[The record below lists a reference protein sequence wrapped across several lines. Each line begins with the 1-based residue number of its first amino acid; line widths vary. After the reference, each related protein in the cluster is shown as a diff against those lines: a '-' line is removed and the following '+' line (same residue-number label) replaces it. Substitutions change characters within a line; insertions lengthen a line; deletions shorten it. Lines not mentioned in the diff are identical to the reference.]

1 MAGKRLYT
9 VRSPRLTFRKR
20 PKTPVKNVPIPVRPT
35 KADIVLVYAD
45 EILDHV
51 FVEPTNDND
60 RRYRSLK

>member
-20 PKTPVKNVPIPVRPT
+20 PKKPVKNVPVPVRPT
-35 KADIVLVYAD
+35 KPEIVFVYAD

-60 RRYRSLK
+60 RQYWSLK

>member
-20 PKTPVKNVPIPVRPT
+20 PKTPVKNVPLPVRPA
-35 KADIVLVYAD
+35 KPDIVFVYAD

-51 FVEPTNDND
+51 FVEPSNDNYH
-60 RRYRSLK
+60 RYWSSK